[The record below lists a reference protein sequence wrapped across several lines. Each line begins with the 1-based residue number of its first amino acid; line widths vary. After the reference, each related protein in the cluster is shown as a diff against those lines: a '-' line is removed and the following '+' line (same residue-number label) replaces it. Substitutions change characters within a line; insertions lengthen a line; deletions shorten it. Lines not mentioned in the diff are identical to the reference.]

1 MKRQTALVTGA
12 ARGIGRDVTAA
23 LSARGWQVVAGV
35 RDVDACTID
44 DPNVTVVHLDVTDAE
59 SIRAAVGRAEAIAGG
74 ALDAVIS
81 NAGHAMLAPFEDLDI
96 QLVREMFEVN
106 TFGAV
111 AVVQAALGAMRR
123 ARAGRIVFVSTVGVH
138 LYTPYFSAYRAS
150 KAALNA
156 FAGTLAV
163 EVRQFG
169 IRVSTVEP
177 GMVATE
183 FSRSTRRASSLTDP
197 DSPYAEMSAVFMGG
211 LRKWRDWVSI
221 PAGEV
226 SDQVLALLDDPDPA
240 PSVLVG
246 EDAVYLATLDES
258 GMREFLGFDDR

>member
-23 LSARGWQVVAGV
+23 LAARGWQVIAGV
-35 RDVDACTID
+35 RNVDECSID
-44 DPNVTVVHLDVTDAE
+44 DPNVTVVHLDVTDEE
-59 SIRAAVGRAEAIAGG
+59 SIRSAVGTAQAIAGG

-81 NAGHAMLAPFEDLDI
+81 NAGHAMISPFEDLDMH
-96 QLVREMFEVN
+96 QVREMFEVN

-111 AVVQAALGAMRR
+111 AVVQAALAEMRR
-123 ARAGRIVFVSTVGVH
+123 ACAGRIIFVSTVGVH

-156 FAGTLAV
+156 FAGTMAV
-163 EVRQFG
+163 EVREFG

-177 GMVATE
+177 GMVATD
-183 FSRSTRRASSLTDP
+183 FSMSTRRAPSLTDP
-197 DSPYAEMSAVFMGG
+197 DSPYADMSAAFMGG

-221 PAGEV
+221 PPSEV

-240 PSVLVG
+240 PAVLVG
-246 EDAVYLATLDES
+246 EDAIHLATLDEP
-258 GMREFLGFDDR
+258 GMRAFLGFDDR

>member
-12 ARGIGRDVTAA
+12 ARGIGREVTGA
-23 LSARGWQVVAGV
+23 LAARGWQVVAGV
-35 RDVDACTID
+35 RDVDACAID
-44 DPNVTVVHLDVTDAE
+44 DPNVTVVHLDVTDPQ
-59 SIRAAVGRAEAIAGG
+59 SIRSGVDQAQSIAGG

-81 NAGHAMLAPFEDLDI
+81 NAGHAMIAPFEDLDM

-156 FAGTLAV
+156 FAGTMAV
-163 EVRQFG
+163 EVREFG

-177 GMVATE
+177 GMVATD
-183 FSRSTRRASSLTDP
+183 FSMSTRRAPSLTDP
-197 DSPYAEMSAVFMGG
+197 DSPYAQMSTAFMGG

-221 PAGEV
+221 PATDV
-226 SDQVLALLDDPDPA
+226 SDQVLALIDDPDPA
-240 PSVLVG
+240 ASVLVG
-246 EDAVYLATLDES
+246 EDAQYLATLDEA
-258 GMREFLGFDDR
+258 GMRAFLGFDER